1 MQGVT
6 AAHGAAWMTLPASA
20 QKIAMRRG
28 GVMVISCPTPA
39 IGVFPEDY
47 KAPGSSDLRRN
58 GRRMSRGGKRNMNV
72 RHPFTYLT
80 ALLICLMLAIPA
92 DVVAAGQGTEP
103 QHAGKLTAVLPV
115 VNVIRGPQ
123 QTPASTAEAIYWG
136 DVINTGHLA
145 RARVALDDGSVLS
158 VGSDSN
164 LTVTKH
170 DGGAQQTELDLN
182 YGRVRA
188 KAVKQVKPNANFQIR
203 TPTGVAGVV
212 GTDFALDSE
221 GDTTRIVVYEG
232 KVNFCAYKSKTKE
245 EQEGAQGGA
254 AGVGGGDQQ
263 NEKNHRMLGPCVI
276 VGAGESSSV
285 QFNAAPTPPVPA
297 TPVTVTDMTTTTSV
311 GGAGGAAGGL
321 GVAGATAVGVG
332 AAVAVTVAAVVI
344 RAASKTNTCSSPA
357 AAAHVVPTANC
368 TAINNARVGKVN
380 GQRP

>member
-1 MQGVT
+1 M
-6 AAHGAAWMTLPASA
+6 
-20 QKIAMRRG
+20 
-28 GVMVISCPTPA
+28 
-39 IGVFPEDY
+39 
-47 KAPGSSDLRRN
+47 
-58 GRRMSRGGKRNMNV
+58 RNMNA
-72 RHPFTYLT
+72 RHPFTCVI
-80 ALLICLMLAIPA
+80 ALLSCLLLVIPA
-92 DVVAAGQGTEP
+92 EVFAQTTQP

-123 QTPASTAEAIYWG
+123 QTPASTSEAVYWG

-145 RARVALDDGSVLS
+145 RARVALDDGSILS

-170 DGGAQQTELDLN
+170 DGAAQQTELDLN

-188 KAVKQVKPNANFQIR
+188 KAVKQVKPNASFQIR

-212 GTDFALDSE
+212 GTDFALDSQ

-232 KVNFCAYKSKTKE
+232 KVNFCAYKSKKKE
-245 EQEGAQGGA
+245 DEEGAQ
-254 AGVGGGDQQ
+254 AGPASEAPGTGREDQQ
-263 NEKNHRMLGPCVI
+263 KEKNRRMLGPCVI
-276 VGAGESSSV
+276 VGAGQTSSV

-297 TPVTVTDMTTTTSV
+297 TPVTVTEMSSTTSV
-311 GGAGGAAGGL
+311 SGGAGGAAGGI

-344 RAASKTNTCSSPA
+344 RSVSKTQTCSSPA
-357 AAAHVVPTANC
+357 AAAHVTPSANC
-368 TAINNARVGKVN
+368 TGITNAGKAP

>member
-1 MQGVT
+1 
-6 AAHGAAWMTLPASA
+6 
-20 QKIAMRRG
+20 
-28 GVMVISCPTPA
+28 
-39 IGVFPEDY
+39 
-47 KAPGSSDLRRN
+47 
-58 GRRMSRGGKRNMNV
+58 MNV
-72 RHPFTYLT
+72 RHPFTCLT
-80 ALLICLMLAIPA
+80 ALLSCVLLAIPA
-92 DVVAAGQGTEP
+92 DVVAAAQGTEP

-170 DGGAQQTELDLN
+170 DAGQQQTELDLN

-212 GTDFALDSE
+212 GTDFALDSQ

-232 KVNFCAYKSKTKE
+232 KVNFCAYKATKKE
-245 EQEGAQGGA
+245 GQEGAPGGE
-254 AGVGGGDQQ
+254 DQKK
-263 NEKNHRMLGPCVI
+263 EKNGRMLGPCVI
-276 VGAGESSSV
+276 VGAGETSSV

-311 GGAGGAAGGL
+311 SGGAGGAAGGL

-332 AAVAVTVAAVVI
+332 AAVAVTVAAAVI
-344 RAASKTNTCSSPA
+344 RSVSKTQTCSSPA

-368 TAINNARVGKVN
+368 TAINNASVGKVA

>member
-1 MQGVT
+1 MNARHLFT
-6 AAHGAAWMTLPASA
+6 
-20 QKIAMRRG
+20 
-28 GVMVISCPTPA
+28 CP
-39 IGVFPEDY
+39 
-47 KAPGSSDLRRN
+47 
-58 GRRMSRGGKRNMNV
+58 
-72 RHPFTYLT
+72 T
-80 ALLICLMLAIPA
+80 ALLICLLLLIPA
-92 DVVAAGQGTEP
+92 DVVGQPAQATQATQP

-115 VNVIRGPQ
+115 VNVVRGPQ
-123 QTPASTAEAIYWG
+123 QTPASTSEAVYWG

-188 KAVKQVKPNANFQIR
+188 NAVKQVKPNASFQIR

-212 GTDFALDSE
+212 GTDFALDSQ

-232 KVNFCAYKSKTKE
+232 KVNFCSYKATKKE
-245 EQEGAQGGA
+245 EQEGAQSA
-254 AGVGGGDQQ
+254 EDQKK
-263 NEKNHRMLGPCVI
+263 EKNGRMLGPCVI
-276 VGAGESSSV
+276 VGAGETSSV

-297 TPVTVTDMTTTTSV
+297 TPVTVTEMSSTTSV
-311 GGAGGAAGGL
+311 GGGAGAAAGGL

-344 RAASKTNTCSSPA
+344 RSVSKTQMCSSPA
-357 AAAHVVPTANC
+357 AAAHVAPAANC
-368 TAINNARVGKVN
+368 TAIANATAGKAP

>member
-1 MQGVT
+1 V
-6 AAHGAAWMTLPASA
+6 
-20 QKIAMRRG
+20 
-28 GVMVISCPTPA
+28 
-39 IGVFPEDY
+39 
-47 KAPGSSDLRRN
+47 
-58 GRRMSRGGKRNMNV
+58 
-72 RHPFTYLT
+72 
-80 ALLICLMLAIPA
+80 
-92 DVVAAGQGTEP
+92 
-103 QHAGKLTAVLPV
+103 
-115 VNVIRGPQ
+115 PQ

-170 DGGAQQTELDLN
+170 DAAEQQKDLDLN

-232 KVNFCAYKSKTKE
+232 KVNFCAYKSKKKE
-245 EQEGAQGGA
+245 EQQGAQGGA
-254 AGVGGGDQQ
+254 ETGAPAAGGQDQ
-263 NEKNHRMLGPCVI
+263 NKEKSGRMLGPCVI

-297 TPVTVTDMTTTTSV
+297 TPMTVTEMSSTTSV
-311 GGAGGAAGGL
+311 GGATGAAGGI
-321 GVAGATAVGVG
+321 GVAGATAIGVG

-344 RAASKTNTCSSPA
+344 RAASNTQTCSSPA
-357 AAAHVVPTANC
+357 AAAHVTPTANC
-368 TAINNARVGKVN
+368 TAIANAARGKAP

>member
-1 MQGVT
+1 
-6 AAHGAAWMTLPASA
+6 
-20 QKIAMRRG
+20 
-28 GVMVISCPTPA
+28 
-39 IGVFPEDY
+39 
-47 KAPGSSDLRRN
+47 
-58 GRRMSRGGKRNMNV
+58 MNA
-72 RHPFTYLT
+72 RHPLT
-80 ALLICLMLAIPA
+80 CLIALLICLLLVIPA
-92 DVVAAGQGTEP
+92 DVAGQATQP

-123 QTPASTAEAIYWG
+123 QTPASTSEAVYWG

-188 KAVKQVKPNANFQIR
+188 KAVKQVKPNASFQIR

-212 GTDFALDSE
+212 GTDFALDSQ

-232 KVNFCAYKSKTKE
+232 KVNFCAYKSKKKDE
-245 EQEGAQGGA
+245 PESAQGGA
-254 AGVGGGDQQ
+254 AAGIPAPSDEDQQ
-263 NEKNHRMLGPCVI
+263 KEKNRRMLGPCVI

-297 TPVTVTDMTTTTSV
+297 TPVTVTEMSTTTSV
-311 GGAGGAAGGL
+311 GGGAGAAGGI
-321 GVAGATAVGVG
+321 GVAGATAIGVG

-344 RAASKTNTCSSPA
+344 RSVSKTQTCSSPA

-368 TAINNARVGKVN
+368 TGITNAGIGKAP
-380 GQRP
+380 GQKP

>member
-1 MQGVT
+1 
-6 AAHGAAWMTLPASA
+6 
-20 QKIAMRRG
+20 
-28 GVMVISCPTPA
+28 
-39 IGVFPEDY
+39 
-47 KAPGSSDLRRN
+47 
-58 GRRMSRGGKRNMNV
+58 MNA
-72 RHPFTYLT
+72 RHPFTCFIGLLT
-80 ALLICLMLAIPA
+80 CLLLAIPM
-92 DVVAAGQGTEP
+92 DVAAQAGQATP
-103 QHAGKLTAVLPV
+103 TQHAGKLTAVLPV

-123 QTPASTAEAIYWG
+123 QTPASTSEAVYWG

-188 KAVKQVKPNANFQIR
+188 KAVKQVKPNASFQIR

-212 GTDFALDSE
+212 GTDFALDSQ

-232 KVNFCAYKSKTKE
+232 KVNFCAYRSKKKE

-254 AGVGGGDQQ
+254 AAGIPAASNEDQQ
-263 NEKNHRMLGPCVI
+263 KEKNRRMLGPCVI
-276 VGAGESSSV
+276 VGAGETSSV
-285 QFNAAPTPPVPA
+285 QFNVAPTPPVPA
-297 TPVTVTDMTTTTSV
+297 TPVTVTEMSSTTSV
-311 GGAGGAAGGL
+311 SGGAGGAAGGL

-344 RAASKTNTCSSPA
+344 RSVSKTQTCSSPA

-368 TAINNARVGKVN
+368 TGITNAGKVA

>member
-1 MQGVT
+1 MNARHRVT
-6 AAHGAAWMTLPASA
+6 S
-20 QKIAMRRG
+20 
-28 GVMVISCPTPA
+28 
-39 IGVFPEDY
+39 
-47 KAPGSSDLRRN
+47 
-58 GRRMSRGGKRNMNV
+58 
-72 RHPFTYLT
+72 LT
-80 ALLICLMLAIPA
+80 ALLICLLLLIPA
-92 DVVAAGQGTEP
+92 DVVGQATQATQP

-115 VNVIRGPQ
+115 VNVVRGPQ
-123 QTPASTAEAIYWG
+123 QTPASTSEAVYWG

-188 KAVKQVKPNANFQIR
+188 NAVKQVKPNASFQIR

-212 GTDFALDSE
+212 GTDFALDSQ

-232 KVNFCAYKSKTKE
+232 KVNFCAYKSKKKE

-254 AGVGGGDQQ
+254 ASEAPGGEDQQ
-263 NEKNHRMLGPCVI
+263 KEKNRRMLGPCVI
-276 VGAGESSSV
+276 VGAGETSSV

-297 TPVTVTDMTTTTSV
+297 TPVTVTEMSSTTSV
-311 GGAGGAAGGL
+311 SGGVGGAAGGL
-321 GVAGATAVGVG
+321 GVAGVTAVGVG
-332 AAVAVTVAAVVI
+332 AAVAVTVAAVVV
-344 RAASKTNTCSSPA
+344 RSATKTQTCSSPA

-368 TAINNARVGKVN
+368 TAIANATTGKAP

>member
-1 MQGVT
+1 MNARPLFT
-6 AAHGAAWMTLPASA
+6 
-20 QKIAMRRG
+20 
-28 GVMVISCPTPA
+28 CP
-39 IGVFPEDY
+39 
-47 KAPGSSDLRRN
+47 
-58 GRRMSRGGKRNMNV
+58 
-72 RHPFTYLT
+72 T
-80 ALLICLMLAIPA
+80 ALLICLLLLIPA
-92 DVVAAGQGTEP
+92 DVVGQPAQATQATQP

-115 VNVIRGPQ
+115 VNVVRGPQ
-123 QTPASTAEAIYWG
+123 QTPASTSEAVYWG

-188 KAVKQVKPNANFQIR
+188 NAVKQVKPNASFQIR

-212 GTDFALDSE
+212 GTDFALDSQ

-232 KVNFCAYKSKTKE
+232 KVNFCSYKATKKE
-245 EQEGAQGGA
+245 EQEGAQSA
-254 AGVGGGDQQ
+254 EDQKK
-263 NEKNHRMLGPCVI
+263 EKNGRMLGPCVI
-276 VGAGESSSV
+276 VGAGETSSV

-297 TPVTVTDMTTTTSV
+297 TPVTVTEMSSTTSV
-311 GGAGGAAGGL
+311 GGGAGAAAGGL

-344 RAASKTNTCSSPA
+344 RSVSKTQTCSSPA
-357 AAAHVVPTANC
+357 AAAHVAPAANC
-368 TAINNARVGKVN
+368 TAIANATAGKAP

>member
-1 MQGVT
+1 M
-6 AAHGAAWMTLPASA
+6 
-20 QKIAMRRG
+20 K
-28 GVMVISCPTPA
+28 
-39 IGVFPEDY
+39 
-47 KAPGSSDLRRN
+47 
-58 GRRMSRGGKRNMNV
+58 V
-72 RHPFTYLT
+72 RQPLTCLT
-80 ALLICLMLAIPA
+80 ALLICVLLAIPA
-92 DVVAAGQGTEP
+92 DVVAQAVQGAQA

-123 QTPASTAEAIYWG
+123 QTPASTSEAIYWG

-212 GTDFALDSE
+212 GTDFALDSQ

-232 KVNFCAYKSKTKE
+232 RVNFCAYKASKKE
-245 EQEGAQGGA
+245 EQDGAQGA
-254 AGVGGGDQQ
+254 EEQKKD
-263 NEKNHRMLGPCVI
+263 KNGRMLGPCVI
-276 VGAGESSSV
+276 VGAGETSSV

-297 TPVTVTDMTTTTSV
+297 TPVTVTDMTSTTSV
-311 GGAGGAAGGL
+311 SGGAGGAAGGL

-332 AAVAVTVAAVVI
+332 AAVAVTVAAIVI
-344 RAASKTNTCSSPA
+344 RAASKTNTCSTPA

-368 TAINNARVGKVN
+368 TAINNAAAWKVN

>member
-1 MQGVT
+1 
-6 AAHGAAWMTLPASA
+6 
-20 QKIAMRRG
+20 
-28 GVMVISCPTPA
+28 
-39 IGVFPEDY
+39 
-47 KAPGSSDLRRN
+47 
-58 GRRMSRGGKRNMNV
+58 MNA
-72 RHPFTYLT
+72 RHPFTCLT
-80 ALLICLMLAIPA
+80 ALLICLMLAIPS
-92 DVVAAGQGTEP
+92 DVYAQTTQP

-123 QTPASTAEAIYWG
+123 QTPASTSEAVYWG

-188 KAVKQVKPNANFQIR
+188 KAVKQVKPNASFEIR

-212 GTDFALDSE
+212 GTDFALDSQ

-232 KVNFCAYKSKTKE
+232 KVNFCAYKSKKNE
-245 EQEGAQGGA
+245 EQEGAQGAEG
-254 AGVGGGDQQ
+254 QQ
-263 NEKNHRMLGPCVI
+263 KEKNARMLGPCVI

-285 QFNAAPTPPVPA
+285 QFNVAPTPPVPA
-297 TPVTVTDMTTTTSV
+297 TPVTVTEMSSTTSV
-311 GGAGGAAGGL
+311 SGGAGGAAGGL

-332 AAVAVTVAAVVI
+332 AAVAVTVAAVVV
-344 RAASKTNTCSSPA
+344 RSVSKTQTCSSPA

-368 TAINNARVGKVN
+368 TAIANAGTGKAP

>member
-1 MQGVT
+1 MG
-6 AAHGAAWMTLPASA
+6 
-20 QKIAMRRG
+20 
-28 GVMVISCPTPA
+28 
-39 IGVFPEDY
+39 
-47 KAPGSSDLRRN
+47 
-58 GRRMSRGGKRNMNV
+58 NMNA
-72 RHPFTYLT
+72 RHRVTCLT
-80 ALLICLMLAIPA
+80 ALLICLLLLIPA
-92 DVVAAGQGTEP
+92 DVVGQATQATQP

-115 VNVIRGPQ
+115 VNVVRGPQ
-123 QTPASTAEAIYWG
+123 QTPASTSEAVYWG

-188 KAVKQVKPNANFQIR
+188 NAVKQVKPNASFQIR

-212 GTDFALDSE
+212 GTDFALDSQ

-232 KVNFCAYKSKTKE
+232 KVNFCAYKSKKKE

-254 AGVGGGDQQ
+254 ASEAPGGEDQQ
-263 NEKNHRMLGPCVI
+263 KEKNRRMLGPCVI
-276 VGAGESSSV
+276 VGAGETSSV

-297 TPVTVTDMTTTTSV
+297 TPVTVTEMSSTTSV
-311 GGAGGAAGGL
+311 SGGVGGAAGGL
-321 GVAGATAVGVG
+321 GVAGVTAVGVG
-332 AAVAVTVAAVVI
+332 AAVAVTVAAVVV
-344 RAASKTNTCSSPA
+344 RSATKTQTCSSPA

-368 TAINNARVGKVN
+368 TAIANATTGKAP

>member
-1 MQGVT
+1 MNARHRVT
-6 AAHGAAWMTLPASA
+6 
-20 QKIAMRRG
+20 
-28 GVMVISCPTPA
+28 C
-39 IGVFPEDY
+39 
-47 KAPGSSDLRRN
+47 
-58 GRRMSRGGKRNMNV
+58 
-72 RHPFTYLT
+72 LT
-80 ALLICLMLAIPA
+80 ALLICLLLLIPA
-92 DVVAAGQGTEP
+92 DVVGQATQATQP

-115 VNVIRGPQ
+115 VNVVRGPQ
-123 QTPASTAEAIYWG
+123 QTPASTSEAVYWG

-188 KAVKQVKPNANFQIR
+188 NAVKQVKPNASFQIR

-212 GTDFALDSE
+212 GTDFALDSQ

-232 KVNFCAYKSKTKE
+232 KVNFCAYKSKKKE

-254 AGVGGGDQQ
+254 ASEAPGGEDQQ
-263 NEKNHRMLGPCVI
+263 KEKNRRMLGPCVI
-276 VGAGESSSV
+276 VGAGETSSV

-297 TPVTVTDMTTTTSV
+297 TPVTVTEMSSTTSV
-311 GGAGGAAGGL
+311 SGGVGGAAGGL
-321 GVAGATAVGVG
+321 GVAGVTAVGVG
-332 AAVAVTVAAVVI
+332 AAVAVTVAAVVV
-344 RAASKTNTCSSPA
+344 RSATKTQTCSSPA

-368 TAINNARVGKVN
+368 TAIANATTGKAP

>member
-1 MQGVT
+1 M
-6 AAHGAAWMTLPASA
+6 
-20 QKIAMRRG
+20 
-28 GVMVISCPTPA
+28 
-39 IGVFPEDY
+39 
-47 KAPGSSDLRRN
+47 
-58 GRRMSRGGKRNMNV
+58 RNMNA
-72 RHPFTYLT
+72 RHPLT
-80 ALLICLMLAIPA
+80 CLIALTICLLLAIPA
-92 DVVAAGQGTEP
+92 DVVAQTGQAAP
-103 QHAGKLTAVLPV
+103 AQHAGKLTAVLPV

-123 QTPASTAEAIYWG
+123 QTPASTSEAVYWG

-232 KVNFCAYKSKTKE
+232 KVNFCAYKSKRKE

-297 TPVTVTDMTTTTSV
+297 TPVTVTEMSTTTSV
-311 GGAGGAAGGL
+311 SGGAGGAVGGL
-321 GVAGATAVGVG
+321 GVAGVTAVGVG

-344 RAASKTNTCSSPA
+344 RSASKTQTCSSPA

-368 TAINNARVGKVN
+368 TAITNAAIGKAP

>member
-1 MQGVT
+1 M
-6 AAHGAAWMTLPASA
+6 
-20 QKIAMRRG
+20 
-28 GVMVISCPTPA
+28 
-39 IGVFPEDY
+39 
-47 KAPGSSDLRRN
+47 
-58 GRRMSRGGKRNMNV
+58 
-72 RHPFTYLT
+72 
-80 ALLICLMLAIPA
+80 
-92 DVVAAGQGTEP
+92 
-103 QHAGKLTAVLPV
+103 
-115 VNVIRGPQ
+115 
-123 QTPASTAEAIYWG
+123 
-136 DVINTGHLA
+136 
-145 RARVALDDGSVLS
+145 LS

-212 GTDFALDSE
+212 GTDFALDSQ

-232 KVNFCAYKSKTKE
+232 KVNFCAYKATKKE
-245 EQEGAQGGA
+245 EQGGAQGGE
-254 AGVGGGDQQ
+254 DQKKD
-263 NEKNHRMLGPCVI
+263 KNGRMLGPCVI
-276 VGAGESSSV
+276 VGAGETSSV

-297 TPVTVTDMTTTTSV
+297 TPVTVTEMSSTTSV
-311 GGAGGAAGGL
+311 SGGAGGAAGGL

-344 RAASKTNTCSSPA
+344 RSVSKTQTCSLPA

-368 TAINNARVGKVN
+368 TAITNAGTGKAP

>member
-1 MQGVT
+1 MN
-6 AAHGAAWMTLPASA
+6 
-20 QKIAMRRG
+20 
-28 GVMVISCPTPA
+28 
-39 IGVFPEDY
+39 
-47 KAPGSSDLRRN
+47 AP
-58 GRRMSRGGKRNMNV
+58 
-72 RHPFTYLT
+72 HPFTCLI
-80 ALLICLMLAIPA
+80 APLVCLLLATPA
-92 DVVAAGQGTEP
+92 DVAGQATQATEP

-123 QTPASTAEAIYWG
+123 QTPASTSEAVYWG

-145 RARVALDDGSVLS
+145 RARVSLDDGSVLS

-188 KAVKQVKPNANFQIR
+188 KAVKQVKPNASFQIR

-212 GTDFALDSE
+212 GTDFALDSQ

-232 KVNFCAYKSKTKE
+232 RVNFCAYETAKKE
-245 EQEGAQGGA
+245 EQEGAQGGE
-254 AGVGGGDQQ
+254 DQQ
-263 NEKNHRMLGPCVI
+263 KEKNGRMVGPCVI
-276 VGAGESSSV
+276 VGAGETSSV

-297 TPVTVTDMTTTTSV
+297 TPVTVTEMTSTTSV
-311 GGAGGAAGGL
+311 GGGAGAAAGGL

-344 RAASKTNTCSSPA
+344 RSVSKTQTCSTPA
-357 AAAHVVPTANC
+357 AAAHVAPAANC
-368 TAINNARVGKVN
+368 TAIASATAGKAP

>member
-1 MQGVT
+1 
-6 AAHGAAWMTLPASA
+6 
-20 QKIAMRRG
+20 
-28 GVMVISCPTPA
+28 
-39 IGVFPEDY
+39 
-47 KAPGSSDLRRN
+47 
-58 GRRMSRGGKRNMNV
+58 MNV
-72 RHPFTYLT
+72 RHPLTCLT
-80 ALLICLMLAIPA
+80 ALLICFILAFPA
-92 DVVAAGQGTEP
+92 NVVAQAGQATQP

-123 QTPASTAEAIYWG
+123 QTPASTSEAIYWG

-232 KVNFCAYKSKTKE
+232 KVNFCAYKSKKNE
-245 EQEGAQGGA
+245 GPDGAQSGA
-254 AGVGGGDQQ
+254 EAGAPGVSGGDQQ
-263 NEKNHRMLGPCVI
+263 NEKNRRMLGPCVI

-344 RAASKTNTCSSPA
+344 RAASKTNTCSTPA
-357 AAAHVVPTANC
+357 AAAHVVPTSNC
-368 TAINNARVGKVN
+368 TSINNAGVGKAP

>member
-1 MQGVT
+1 M
-6 AAHGAAWMTLPASA
+6 
-20 QKIAMRRG
+20 K
-28 GVMVISCPTPA
+28 
-39 IGVFPEDY
+39 
-47 KAPGSSDLRRN
+47 
-58 GRRMSRGGKRNMNV
+58 V
-72 RHPFTYLT
+72 RHPLTCLT
-80 ALLICLMLAIPA
+80 ALLTCVLLAIPA
-92 DVVAAGQGTEP
+92 DVAAQAGQATQP

-232 KVNFCAYKSKTKE
+232 RVNFCAYKAEKKDE
-245 EQEGAQGGA
+245 QGGA
-254 AGVGGGDQQ
+254 PAGEEQKKD
-263 NEKNHRMLGPCVI
+263 KNGRMLGPCVI
-276 VGAGESSSV
+276 VGAGETSSV

-297 TPVTVTDMTTTTSV
+297 TPVTVTEMSSTTSA

-332 AAVAVTVAAVVI
+332 AAVAVTVAAIVI

-368 TAINNARVGKVN
+368 TAINNAGVGKVN

>member
-1 MQGVT
+1 
-6 AAHGAAWMTLPASA
+6 
-20 QKIAMRRG
+20 
-28 GVMVISCPTPA
+28 
-39 IGVFPEDY
+39 
-47 KAPGSSDLRRN
+47 
-58 GRRMSRGGKRNMNV
+58 MNA
-72 RHPFTYLT
+72 RHPFTCLT
-80 ALLICLMLAIPA
+80 ALLICLLLAIPSNA
-92 DVVAAGQGTEP
+92 FAQTTKA

-123 QTPASTAEAIYWG
+123 QTPASTSEAVYWG

-188 KAVKQVKPNANFQIR
+188 KAVKQVKPNASFEIR

-212 GTDFALDSE
+212 GTDFALDSQ

-232 KVNFCAYKSKTKE
+232 KVNFCAYKATKKE
-245 EQEGAQGGA
+245 EQGGAQGGEE
-254 AGVGGGDQQ
+254 QKK
-263 NEKNHRMLGPCVI
+263 EKNGRMLGPCVI

-285 QFNAAPTPPVPA
+285 QFNVAPTPPVPA
-297 TPVTVTDMTTTTSV
+297 TPVTVTEMSSTTSV
-311 GGAGGAAGGL
+311 SGGAGGAAGGL
-321 GVAGATAVGVG
+321 GIAGAAAVGVG

-344 RAASKTNTCSSPA
+344 RSVSKTQTCSSPA
-357 AAAHVVPTANC
+357 AAAHVVPMANC
-368 TAINNARVGKVN
+368 TAINNAATGKAP

>member
-1 MQGVT
+1 
-6 AAHGAAWMTLPASA
+6 
-20 QKIAMRRG
+20 
-28 GVMVISCPTPA
+28 
-39 IGVFPEDY
+39 
-47 KAPGSSDLRRN
+47 
-58 GRRMSRGGKRNMNV
+58 MNV
-72 RHPFTYLT
+72 RHPFTCLT
-80 ALLICLMLAIPA
+80 ALLICVLLTIPA
-92 DVVAAGQGTEP
+92 DVMAAGQATQA

-158 VGSDSN
+158 VGSYSN

-170 DGGAQQTELDLN
+170 DATQQQTELDLN

-188 KAVKQVKPNANFQIR
+188 NAVKQVKPNSSFQIR

-232 KVNFCAYKSKTKE
+232 KVNFCAYKATKKE
-245 EQEGAQGGA
+245 EEEGAQGGA
-254 AGVGGGDQQ
+254 AGVGGGNQQ

-297 TPVTVTDMTTTTSV
+297 TPVTVTEMTTTTSA

-368 TAINNARVGKVN
+368 TAINNAGVGKVN

>member
-1 MQGVT
+1 MT
-6 AAHGAAWMTLPASA
+6 A
-20 QKIAMRRG
+20 
-28 GVMVISCPTPA
+28 
-39 IGVFPEDY
+39 
-47 KAPGSSDLRRN
+47 
-58 GRRMSRGGKRNMNV
+58 
-72 RHPFTYLT
+72 RHPFTSLV
-80 ALLICLMLAIPA
+80 ALLACLMLAIPM
-92 DVVAAGQGTEP
+92 DVAAQAGQATQA

-123 QTPASTAEAIYWG
+123 QTPASTSEAVYWG

-188 KAVKQVKPNANFQIR
+188 KAVKQVKPNASFQIR

-245 EQEGAQGGA
+245 EQEGAQAGA

-263 NEKNHRMLGPCVI
+263 NEK
-276 VGAGESSSV
+276 
-285 QFNAAPTPPVPA
+285 
-297 TPVTVTDMTTTTSV
+297 
-311 GGAGGAAGGL
+311 
-321 GVAGATAVGVG
+321 
-332 AAVAVTVAAVVI
+332 
-344 RAASKTNTCSSPA
+344 
-357 AAAHVVPTANC
+357 
-368 TAINNARVGKVN
+368 
-380 GQRP
+380 

>member
-1 MQGVT
+1 M
-6 AAHGAAWMTLPASA
+6 SA
-20 QKIAMRRG
+20 
-28 GVMVISCPTPA
+28 C
-39 IGVFPEDY
+39 
-47 KAPGSSDLRRN
+47 
-58 GRRMSRGGKRNMNV
+58 
-72 RHPFTYLT
+72 HPLTCLT
-80 ALLICLMLAIPA
+80 ALLICLLLVIPA
-92 DVVAAGQGTEP
+92 DVAGQAKQATQP

-123 QTPASTAEAIYWG
+123 QTPASTSEAVYWG

-188 KAVKQVKPNANFQIR
+188 NAVKQVKPNASFQIR

-212 GTDFALDSE
+212 GTDFALDSQ

-232 KVNFCAYKSKTKE
+232 KVNFCSYKATKKE
-245 EQEGAQGGA
+245 EQEGAQGGEE
-254 AGVGGGDQQ
+254 QKK
-263 NEKNHRMLGPCVI
+263 EKNGRMLGPCVI

-297 TPVTVTDMTTTTSV
+297 TPVTVTEMSTTTSV
-311 GGAGGAAGGL
+311 SGGAGGAVGGL
-321 GVAGATAVGVG
+321 GVAGVTAVGIG

-344 RAASKTNTCSSPA
+344 RSASKTQTCSSPA

-368 TAINNARVGKVN
+368 TAITNAAIGKAP

>member
-1 MQGVT
+1 MG
-6 AAHGAAWMTLPASA
+6 
-20 QKIAMRRG
+20 
-28 GVMVISCPTPA
+28 
-39 IGVFPEDY
+39 
-47 KAPGSSDLRRN
+47 
-58 GRRMSRGGKRNMNV
+58 NMNA
-72 RHPFTYLT
+72 RHPFTCLT
-80 ALLICLMLAIPA
+80 ALLVCWLLLIPA
-92 DVVAAGQGTEP
+92 DVVGQATQATQP

-123 QTPASTAEAIYWG
+123 QTPASTSEAVYWR

-188 KAVKQVKPNANFQIR
+188 KAVKQVKPNASFQIR

-212 GTDFALDSE
+212 GTDFALDSQ

-232 KVNFCAYKSKTKE
+232 KVNFCAYKSKKKE

-254 AGVGGGDQQ
+254 ANEAPGAGGEDQQ
-263 NEKNHRMLGPCVI
+263 KEKNRRMLGPCVI
-276 VGAGESSSV
+276 VGAGETSSV

-297 TPVTVTDMTTTTSV
+297 TPVTVTEMSSTTSV
-311 GGAGGAAGGL
+311 SGGAGAAAGGL

-344 RAASKTNTCSSPA
+344 RSVSKTPTCSSPA
-357 AAAHVVPTANC
+357 AAAHVAPAANC
-368 TAINNARVGKVN
+368 TAIANATAGKAP

>member
-1 MQGVT
+1 
-6 AAHGAAWMTLPASA
+6 
-20 QKIAMRRG
+20 
-28 GVMVISCPTPA
+28 
-39 IGVFPEDY
+39 
-47 KAPGSSDLRRN
+47 
-58 GRRMSRGGKRNMNV
+58 MNP
-72 RHPFTYLT
+72 RHRFTCFI
-80 ALLICLMLAIPA
+80 ALLACLMLAIPM
-92 DVVAAGQGTEP
+92 DVAAQAGQDAP
-103 QHAGKLTAVLPV
+103 AQHAGKLTAVLPV
-115 VNVIRGPQ
+115 VNVVRGPQ
-123 QTPASTAEAIYWG
+123 QTPASTAEAVYWG

-212 GTDFALDSE
+212 GTDFALDSQ

-232 KVNFCAYKSKTKE
+232 KVNFCAYKASKKE
-245 EQEGAQGGA
+245 EQGGAQGGA
-254 AGVGGGDQQ
+254 DQKKD
-263 NEKNHRMLGPCVI
+263 KNGRMLGPCVI

-297 TPVTVTDMTTTTSV
+297 TPMTVTEMSSTTSV
-311 GGAGGAAGGL
+311 SGGAGGAAGGL

-344 RAASKTNTCSSPA
+344 RSVSKTQTCSSPA
-357 AAAHVVPTANC
+357 AAAHVLPTANC
-368 TAINNARVGKVN
+368 TGISNAGKVN

>member
-1 MQGVT
+1 M
-6 AAHGAAWMTLPASA
+6 
-20 QKIAMRRG
+20 K
-28 GVMVISCPTPA
+28 
-39 IGVFPEDY
+39 
-47 KAPGSSDLRRN
+47 
-58 GRRMSRGGKRNMNV
+58 V
-72 RHPFTYLT
+72 RHPLMCLT
-80 ALLICLMLAIPA
+80 ALLICVLLAIPA
-92 DVVAAGQGTEP
+92 DVTAQAAQATEP

-188 KAVKQVKPNANFQIR
+188 KAVKQVKPNASFQIR

-232 KVNFCAYKSKTKE
+232 KVNFCAYKSKKKE

-254 AGVGGGDQQ
+254 EAGAPGVSGGDQQ
-263 NEKNHRMLGPCVI
+263 NEKNRRMLGPCVI
-276 VGAGESSSV
+276 VGAGETSSV
-285 QFNAAPTPPVPA
+285 QFDAAPTPPVPV

-332 AAVAVTVAAVVI
+332 AAVAVTVAAIVI
-344 RAASKTNTCSSPA
+344 RAASKTNTCSTPA

-368 TAINNARVGKVN
+368 TAINNAGVGKVN

>member
-1 MQGVT
+1 
-6 AAHGAAWMTLPASA
+6 
-20 QKIAMRRG
+20 
-28 GVMVISCPTPA
+28 
-39 IGVFPEDY
+39 
-47 KAPGSSDLRRN
+47 
-58 GRRMSRGGKRNMNV
+58 MNA
-72 RHPFTYLT
+72 RHPFTCVI
-80 ALLICLMLAIPA
+80 ALLACLLLGIPA
-92 DVVAAGQGTEP
+92 DVVAQTTQP

-123 QTPASTAEAIYWG
+123 QTPASTSEAVYWG

-188 KAVKQVKPNANFQIR
+188 KAVKQVKPGASFQIR

-212 GTDFALDSE
+212 GTDFALDSQGE
-221 GDTTRIVVYEG
+221 TTRIVVYEG
-232 KVNFCAYKSKTKE
+232 KVNFCAFTSKKKE
-245 EQEGAQGGA
+245 EGGA
-254 AGVGGGDQQ
+254 GGAEQKK
-263 NEKNHRMLGPCVI
+263 EKNGMMLGPCVI
-276 VGAGESSSV
+276 VGAGETSSV
-285 QFNAAPTPPVPA
+285 QFDAAPTPPVPA
-297 TPVTVTDMTTTTSV
+297 TPVTVTEMTTTTSA

-368 TAINNARVGKVN
+368 TAINNAGVGKVN

>member
-1 MQGVT
+1 M
-6 AAHGAAWMTLPASA
+6 
-20 QKIAMRRG
+20 K
-28 GVMVISCPTPA
+28 
-39 IGVFPEDY
+39 
-47 KAPGSSDLRRN
+47 
-58 GRRMSRGGKRNMNV
+58 V
-72 RHPFTYLT
+72 RHPLTCLT
-80 ALLICLMLAIPA
+80 ALLICVLLAIPA
-92 DVVAAGQGTEP
+92 DLTAQAAQATQP

-123 QTPASTAEAIYWG
+123 QTPASTSEAIYWG

-232 KVNFCAYKSKTKE
+232 KVNFCAYKSKKKE
-245 EQEGAQGGA
+245 EQEGTQGGA
-254 AGVGGGDQQ
+254 EAAAPGLNGADQQ
-263 NEKNHRMLGPCVI
+263 NEKNRRMLGPCVI

-311 GGAGGAAGGL
+311 SGGAGGAAGGL

-344 RAASKTNTCSSPA
+344 RAASKTNTCSTPA
-357 AAAHVVPTANC
+357 AAAHVVPTSNC
-368 TAINNARVGKVN
+368 TAINNAGVGKAP

>member
-1 MQGVT
+1 
-6 AAHGAAWMTLPASA
+6 
-20 QKIAMRRG
+20 
-28 GVMVISCPTPA
+28 
-39 IGVFPEDY
+39 
-47 KAPGSSDLRRN
+47 
-58 GRRMSRGGKRNMNV
+58 MNA
-72 RHPFTYLT
+72 RHPFTCVI
-80 ALLICLMLAIPA
+80 ALLACLLMGIPA
-92 DVVAAGQGTEP
+92 DVVAQTTQP

-123 QTPASTAEAIYWG
+123 QTPASTSEAVYWG

-188 KAVKQVKPNANFQIR
+188 NAVKQVKPGASFQIR

-212 GTDFALDSE
+212 GTDFALDSQ

-232 KVNFCAYKSKTKE
+232 KVNFCAYKSKKKE
-245 EQEGAQGGA
+245 EQEGPQGG

-276 VGAGESSSV
+276 VGAGETSSV
-285 QFNAAPTPPVPA
+285 QFNAAPTPPVP
-297 TPVTVTDMTTTTSV
+297 
-311 GGAGGAAGGL
+311 
-321 GVAGATAVGVG
+321 
-332 AAVAVTVAAVVI
+332 
-344 RAASKTNTCSSPA
+344 
-357 AAAHVVPTANC
+357 
-368 TAINNARVGKVN
+368 
-380 GQRP
+380 